1 MNSVILIGRL
11 SVTRMSDTHSH
22 SLQLQDLLL
31 LLTDLREAISR
42 VVSSRQPIL
51 LMLPPSVKLPRLS
64 KDFLQKADGL
74 EFREE
79 SRTTITPTKTA

>member
-11 SVTRMSDTHSH
+11 SRDPDVRYTQS
-22 SLQLQDLLL
+22 QLAVARFTVAVDRPPRSNQQG
-31 LLTDLREAISR
+31 
-42 VVSSRQPIL
+42 VSSRQPIL

>member
-51 LMLPPSVKLPRLS
+51 LMLPLSVKLPRLS